1 MAAQAKIE
9 PALTAP
15 HKLAY
20 TYKRSLGPVLSR
32 FFTGLRDK
40 QILGVR
46 RADGSV
52 MVPPKEY
59 DPETGEALSELVPV
73 ADTGVVTSW
82 AWVHQ
87 PARAAAAREALRVRA
102 DPARRRRHAAAP
114 RGRRGQRERDA
125 HRHARARALGRAR
138 PAGAITDIQAFVP
151 AALARRASESHGA
164 EVPNERT
171 QRSSCCATPIELE
184 YTYSA
189 GQSASRFLRASREGK
204 LLGQSARWTGA
215 STSRSRGSCPQHGV
229 PFTGDTVELTDK
241 GTHRHLLDRARAV
254 GRTSRSS
261 CRTSRCRCCSTAP
274 TRS

>member
-1 MAAQAKIE
+1 MAAPKIE

-15 HKLAY
+15 HKLTY

-59 DPETGEALSELVPV
+59 DPETGEALTELVPV

-82 AWVHQ
+82 AWVHRPRAKQ
-87 PARAAAAREALRVRA
+87 PLGEALRLRA

-114 RGRRGQRERDA
+114 RRRRGQRERDA
-125 HRHARARALGRAR
+125 TGMRVRARWAEQ

-151 AALARRASESHGA
+151 A
-164 EVPNERT
+164 
-171 QRSSCCATPIELE
+171 
-184 YTYSA
+184 
-189 GQSASRFLRASREGK
+189 
-204 LLGQSARWTGA
+204 
-215 STSRSRGSCPQHGV
+215 
-229 PFTGDTVELTDK
+229 
-241 GTHRHLLDRARAV
+241 
-254 GRTSRSS
+254 
-261 CRTSRCRCCSTAP
+261 
-274 TRS
+274 